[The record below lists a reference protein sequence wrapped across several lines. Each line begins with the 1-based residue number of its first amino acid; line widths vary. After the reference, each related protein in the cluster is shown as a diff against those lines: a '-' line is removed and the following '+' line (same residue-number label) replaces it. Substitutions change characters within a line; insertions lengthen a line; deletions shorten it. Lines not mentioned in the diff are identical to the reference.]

1 MHLFPHSLKRRLTE
15 KYEEVMGGRQRV
27 STGGRRHY
35 EELREFQAMVMKRL
49 KRIYDERSEDYD
61 ERNEEGGELRDLY
74 FQYKDEKV
82 I

>member
-35 EELREFQAMVMKRL
+35 EELREFQAMVMERL
-49 KRIYDERSEDYD
+49 KRIYD